1 MSESKLRDPDK
12 SWKLLISE
20 AKRGKTRQDL
30 QMRREYRA
38 LKAVSTRL
46 HSTCWKVTT
55 VCEFLT
61 SLYVC
66 WE

>member
-20 AKRGKTRQDL
+20 AKRGKTRHYL

-38 LKAVSTRL
+38 LKAVSAATAID
-46 HSTCWKVTT
+46 V
-55 VCEFLT
+55 
-61 SLYVC
+61 
-66 WE
+66 